1 MSPKNH
7 PTNSRSPDDR
17 LVSFLQQHQP
27 IPEPSSPGLE
37 DQILQSIAELE
48 TEPSSPRNRR
58 IKWVSAAIVTVS
70 LLVGVGGYQRWSA
83 QMAHQPLSEDEIANL
98 DRFLETTW
106 NEAILASE
114 TEESS
119 AEDSWFLFETN

>member
-1 MSPKNH
+1 MSPKNY
-7 PTNSRSPDDR
+7 PTNSPSPDDR

-27 IPEPSSPGLE
+27 IPEPPSPDLE
-37 DQILQSIAELE
+37 DRLMQSIAELE
-48 TEPSSPRNRR
+48 PEPSSRRTRR
-58 IKWVSAAIVTVS
+58 IGWVSAAIVTVS

-83 QMAHQPLSEDEIANL
+83 QMARQPLSEEEIANL

-106 NEAILASE
+106 NEAIIASE

-119 AEDSWFLFETN
+119 IEDSWFLVETN